1 MKTLGTER
9 TRLMGVCESRAQDF
23 LMARK
28 EGDKLKEEVKTQE
41 ARVKALEMK
50 LCITVRF
57 MEGFKREISFNFPKL
72 T

>member
-28 EGDKLKEEVKTQE
+28 EGDKLKEEAKFAAAV
-41 ARVKALEMK
+41 AKAKAKGKGDAAAKDDAEL
-50 LCITVRF
+50 
-57 MEGFKREISFNFPKL
+57 
-72 T
+72 

>member
-1 MKTLGTER
+1 MGTER

-41 ARVKALEMK
+41 AKVKTLEEK
-50 LCITVRF
+50 VTC
-57 MEGFKREISFNFPKL
+57 KDIS
-72 T
+72 